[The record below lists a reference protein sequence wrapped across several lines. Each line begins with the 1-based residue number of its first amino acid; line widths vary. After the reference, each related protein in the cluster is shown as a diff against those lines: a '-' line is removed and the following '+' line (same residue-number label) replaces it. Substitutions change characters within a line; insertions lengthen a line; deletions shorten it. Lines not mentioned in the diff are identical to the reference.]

1 MSKMM
6 RASTLVLV
14 TLLLQACAEKGLLRL
29 EGNMELSVWGGV
41 PQSFASVG
49 DEPEVQLGTVIA
61 QDTQIA
67 WFAIENM
74 GQAPIE
80 IKTTRFD
87 SDLTAGGDWLEPVRW
102 ERDASGAHL
111 PLALPI
117 TLPVRGS
124 LVFGIPFQAFLP
136 ADASAASW

>member
-111 PLALPI
+111 PWLCPSHCPSAG
-117 TLPVRGS
+117 VWY
-124 LVFGIPFQAFLP
+124 LVSPSKPFSQRTP
-136 ADASAASW
+136 RPASW